1 MDSYYQGRTNF
12 SDVISQ
18 GRSPPIPYNMIV
30 SKHLHL
36 YVLAVHSYVTSID
49 ILLLKAILITLNI
62 SSERYRKSLKMWIS
76 FIKQIWKK
84 TLVKKRAPVHRLV
97 RLDFN
102 PIQDGHFPGCSR
114 MGRGGKKTP
123 LPKNHKSSNDE
134 TWHSYTLPKE
144 DPKNIWITWHI
155 PWLLLTSV
163 FFNGNQQ
170 ILLYQEI
177 QI

>member
-76 FIKQIWKK
+76 FVKQIWKK

-114 MGRGGKKTP
+114 MGGGAKRPPSLKITNPPMMKLGTAILYLKKIQ
-123 LPKNHKSSNDE
+123 KIFESRD
-134 TWHSYTLPKE
+134 
-144 DPKNIWITWHI
+144 
-155 PWLLLTSV
+155 TSPD
-163 FFNGNQQ
+163 FC
-170 ILLYQEI
+170 
-177 QI
+177 